1 MAKTIAN
8 LTNDEMM
15 IITDYVE
22 LFGIT
27 EEEALSQAISEGSIS
42 DSVGGT
48 FKYKPEGF
56 NELKFYKVDPK
67 SAMYKLNKELKKN
80 KKDELFEDETFYY
93 NTMIAKTED
102 KKGFD
107 LDKCSTVKVG
117 ERPTIIVNKVAYK
130 LVRNI
135 FDSQNKPLSTN
146 FETTLADGI
155 YPSHQEVMFNVKGG
169 ESALSIN
176 TKLKKQYPDG
186 EQGKTQAKVP
196 AELKTK
202 FRVVLYG
209 LVLIEDKW
217 EKFYMELSAKYDEK
231 ENLVAIFNKE
241 ATGMKS
247 AWINELQITGNDVRE
262 NPIIQIQPIRK
273 MEGTEITE
281 LKDIVFGTTREIAK
295 FIQDQVA
302 YAKGSK
308 TTEDKAPANNSAE
321 ADNSE
326 DPFSDTEE

>member
-8 LTNDEMM
+8 LTNEEMM

-42 DSVGGT
+42 DSVGGN
-48 FKYKPEGF
+48 FKYKPDGF
-56 NELKFYKVDPK
+56 NELRLYKVDPRRVE
-67 SAMYKLNKELKKN
+67 YKINKELKKN
-80 KKDELFEDETFYY
+80 KKEEIFEDDVFYY
-93 NTMIAKTED
+93 NTQVVKTED

-107 LDKCSTVKVG
+107 LDKCATVKVG
-117 ERPTIIVNKVAYK
+117 ERPTFIVNKVAYK
-130 LVRNI
+130 LVRNV
-135 FDSQNKPLSTN
+135 FDGQNKPLPTN

-155 YPSHQEVMFNVKGG
+155 YPSHQEVMFNTKGG

-196 AELKTK
+196 DTLKTK
-202 FRVVLYG
+202 FRVVLFG

-273 MEGTEITE
+273 MEGAEITE
-281 LKDIVFGTTREIAK
+281 LKGLVFDTTREIAK
-295 FIQDQVA
+295 FIQEQVA
-302 YAKGSK
+302 YANGSK
-308 TTEDKAPANNSAE
+308 TSEDKASAKVE
-321 ADNSE
+321 DDIES
-326 DPFSDTEE
+326 DPFANDDE

>member
-8 LTNDEMM
+8 LTNEEMM

-42 DSVGGT
+42 DSVGGN

-56 NELKFYKVDPK
+56 NELRLYKVDPRRVE
-67 SAMYKLNKELKKN
+67 YKINKELKKN
-80 KKDELFEDETFYY
+80 KKEEIFEDDVFYY
-93 NTMIAKTED
+93 NTVIAKTED

-117 ERPTIIVNKVAYK
+117 ERPTFIVNKVAYK
-130 LVRNI
+130 LVRNV
-135 FDSQNKPLSTN
+135 FDGQNKPLPTN

-155 YPSHQEVMFNVKGG
+155 FPSHQEVMFNTKGG

-196 AELKTK
+196 VELKTK
-202 FRVVLYG
+202 FRVVLHG
-209 LVLIEDKW
+209 LVLIEGKW
-217 EKFYMELSAKYDEK
+217 EKFYMELSAKYDK
-231 ENLVAIFNKE
+231 TDNLVEIFNKE

-247 AWINELQITGNDVRE
+247 AWVNELQITGNDVRE

-273 MEGTEITE
+273 MVGDEISE
-281 LKDIVFGTTREIAK
+281 LKGLVFDTTREIAK
-295 FIQDQVA
+295 FVQGQVA

-308 TTEDKAPANNSAE
+308 TSEDKASAKVE
-321 ADNSE
+321 AETDE
-326 DPFSDTEE
+326 DPFSSDEE

>member
-8 LTNDEMM
+8 LTNEEMM

-42 DSVGGT
+42 DSVGGN
-48 FKYKPEGF
+48 FKYKPDGF
-56 NELKFYKVDPK
+56 NELRLYKVDPRRVE
-67 SAMYKLNKELKKN
+67 YKINKELKKN
-80 KKDELFEDETFYY
+80 KKEEIFEDDVFYY
-93 NTMIAKTED
+93 NTQVVKTED

-130 LVRNI
+130 LVRNV
-135 FDSQNKPLSTN
+135 FDGQNKPLPTN

-155 YPSHQEVMFNVKGG
+155 FPSHQEVMFNTKGG

-202 FRVVLYG
+202 FRVVLFG
-209 LVLIEDKW
+209 LVLIGDKW

-273 MEGTEITE
+273 MEGAEITE
-281 LKDIVFGTTREIAK
+281 LKGLVFDTTREIAK

-308 TTEDKAPANNSAE
+308 GSEDKASAKVE
-321 ADNSE
+321 EDDSME
-326 DPFSDTEE
+326 DPFGNDDE

>member
-1 MAKTIAN
+1 
-8 LTNDEMM
+8 
-15 IITDYVE
+15 
-22 LFGIT
+22 
-27 EEEALSQAISEGSIS
+27 
-42 DSVGGT
+42 
-48 FKYKPEGF
+48 
-56 NELKFYKVDPK
+56 
-67 SAMYKLNKELKKN
+67 MYKLNKELKKA

-93 NTMIAKTED
+93 NTVIAKTED

-130 LVRNI
+130 LVRNV
-135 FDSQNKPLSTN
+135 FDGQNKPLPTN

-155 YPSHQEVMFNVKGG
+155 FPSHQEVMFNTKGG

-273 MEGTEITE
+273 MEGAEITE
-281 LKDIVFGTTREIAK
+281 LKGLVFDTTREIAK
-295 FIQDQVA
+295 FIQEQVA

-308 TTEDKAPANNSAE
+308 TSEDKASAKVE
-321 ADNSE
+321 AE
-326 DPFSDTEE
+326 DEEYNPFPDDE

>member
-8 LTNDEMM
+8 LTNEEM
-15 IITDYVE
+15 IIVTDYVE

-42 DSVGGT
+42 DSVGGN

-56 NELKFYKVDPK
+56 NELKFYKVDAK
-67 SAMYKLNKELKKN
+67 SAMYKLNKELKKA

-93 NTMIAKTED
+93 NTVIAKTED

-130 LVRNI
+130 LVRNV
-135 FDSQNKPLSTN
+135 FDGQNKPLPTN

-155 YPSHQEVMFNVKGG
+155 FPSHQEVMFSIKGG

-202 FRVVLYG
+202 FRVVLFG

-273 MEGTEITE
+273 MEGTEITD

-308 TTEDKAPANNSAE
+308 TESGDKCGASVQAED
-321 ADNSE
+321 DIE
-326 DPFSDTEE
+326 DPFSDSDE

>member
-8 LTNDEMM
+8 LTNEEMM

-42 DSVGGT
+42 DSVGGN

-56 NELKFYKVDPK
+56 HELKFYKVDAK
-67 SAMYKLNKELKKN
+67 STLYKLNKELKKA
-80 KKDELFEDETFYY
+80 KKEELFEDETFYY
-93 NTMIAKTED
+93 NTVITKTED

-130 LVRNI
+130 LVRNA
-135 FDSQNKPLSTN
+135 FDGQNKPLPTN

-155 YPSHQEVMFNVKGG
+155 FPSHQEAMFNIKGG

-176 TKLKKQYPDG
+176 TKLKKQYHDG

-202 FRVVLYG
+202 FRVVLFG

-273 MEGTEITE
+273 MEGAEITE
-281 LKDIVFGTTREIAK
+281 LKGLVFDTTREIAK

-308 TTEDKAPANNSAE
+308 TGGEDKAPAKVE
-321 ADNSE
+321 EETDE
-326 DPFSDTEE
+326 DPFSSDDE